1 MSVLVTSLDKCGG
14 GVRDARV
21 AEGADFAVQR
31 PATPGTADRRHPPV
45 RRHES
50 RTRALAA
57 PISWAVCPRSRAC
70 LPLKVSCWTRSR
82 NLQPGPLRASG
93 SVASPRPPQSGSV
106 GVHER
111 RDVQRRRVDFALN
124 TPYDQFVA
132 RVGAQCGGPLLQS
145 TLTAPSST
153 SPRATSTCRTS
164 SALLISRT
172 GNLIRPGGK
181 PPSVVCWNDGHEA
194 VYVHDHVTTPTSCS
208 RSSGATDVGRWA
220 PVGRAGR

>member
-1 MSVLVTSLDKCGG
+1 MAVWCATHEWLKAPTSLFSGLRHLEPQIVGTRRCGATSRG
-14 GVRDARV
+14 H
-21 AEGADFAVQR
+21 EHQPR
-31 PATPGTADRRHPPV
+31 PSRGPSAPDRAPV
-45 RRHES
+45 
-50 RTRALAA
+50 
-57 PISWAVCPRSRAC
+57 W
-70 LPLKVSCWTRSR
+70 PLKVSCWTRSR

-145 TLTAPSST
+145 RLTAPSST

-208 RSSGATDVGRWA
+208 RSSGATGVGRWA